1 MCATGTPGTPMES
14 LTEMSVTSESLV
26 ELTDEQREIVAAVRE
41 FVEKEVYPVA
51 EDLEARDEFPDA
63 IVDQMR
69 EMGLFGL
76 TVPEEYGGAGL
87 DLMTYALVGVELS
100 RGWMSLSGI
109 MNTHFMAIYLL
120 KKYGSDEQKQSWLPE
135 MATGELRAAL
145 SMSEPGAGSDV
156 QSIQCRAVLDPGAG
170 EYIVNGQK
178 MWVTNGL
185 RAGLVVLLC
194 KTDPTADPPHRGM
207 TVLYVEKEAGARR
220 DGGITVPPNI
230 EKMGYHGVETTE
242 LVFEDH
248 RVPVANR
255 LGEEGDGFRQ
265 IMDGIEVGR
274 VNVSARAVGL
284 ATRAFEEAIAY
295 AQERVAFGRPIA
307 QHQMIQE
314 KLADMGTKLEASRLM
329 LMQAARKKSAGV
341 RADLEAGMAKY
352 FCTEACHEIVT
363 EALRIHGGYGY
374 SAEYTIERLYRDAP
388 FLLIGE
394 GTSEIQK
401 LVIARQLLERYK
413 R

>member
-1 MCATGTPGTPMES
+1 M
-14 LTEMSVTSESLV
+14 TSSKSYLEGGLV
-26 ELTDEQREIVAAVRE
+26 ELSEEQQAVVATVRE
-41 FVEKEVYPVA
+41 FVEREVFPVA
-51 EDLEARDEFPDA
+51 EELEARDEFPEK
-63 IVDQMR
+63 IVEQMR
-69 EMGLFGL
+69 ELGLFGL
-76 TVPEEYGGAGL
+76 TVPEEHGGAGL
-87 DLMTYALVGVELS
+87 DLLTYALVGVELS

-109 MNTHFMAIYLL
+109 LNTHFMAVYLL
-120 KKYGSDEQKQSWLPE
+120 KKHGNDEQRQRWLPK

-156 QSIQCRAVLDPGAG
+156 QSIQCRAVREGDH
-170 EYIVNGQK
+170 YVVNGTK

-194 KTDPTADPPHRGM
+194 KTDPEAKPAHKGM
-207 TVLYVEKEAGARR
+207 SLLFVEKEPGANTFE
-220 DGGITVPPNI
+220 GITIPPNI

-242 LVFEDH
+242 LVFENH
-248 RVPVANR
+248 RVPARNL
-255 LGEEGDGFRQ
+255 LGSEGDGFRQ
-265 IMDGIEVGR
+265 VMDAIEVGR
-274 VNVSARAVGL
+274 VNVAARAVGL
-284 ATRAFEEAIAY
+284 ATRAFEEAIRY
-295 AQERVAFGRPIA
+295 AQQRQAFGKPIA

-314 KLADMGTKLEASRLM
+314 KLADMATKLEAARLM
-329 LMQAARKKSAGV
+329 MLQAAKKKSAGE
-341 RADLEAGMAKY
+341 RSDLEAGMAKY

-363 EALRIHGGYGY
+363 EALRVHGGYGY

-413 R
+413 VEG

>member
-1 MCATGTPGTPMES
+1 VAVSTKE
-14 LTEMSVTSESLV
+14 TELIELSE
-26 ELTDEQREIVAAVRE
+26 EQRDVIATVRE
-41 FVEKEVYPVA
+41 FVDREVIPVA
-51 EDLEARDEFPDA
+51 DELEHQDEFPEK
-63 IVDQMR
+63 IVEGMK
-69 EMGLFGL
+69 ELGLFGL
-76 TVPEEYGGAGL
+76 TVPEEHGGAGL
-87 DLMTYALVGVELS
+87 DLLTYALAGVELS

-109 MNTHFMAIYLL
+109 LNTHFMAVYLL
-120 KKYGSDEQKQSWLPE
+120 KKFGSDEQKERWLPK

-156 QSIQCRAVLDPGAG
+156 QSIQCRAVRDGDQ
-170 EYIVNGQK
+170 YVVNGTK

-194 KTDPTADPPHRGM
+194 KTDPSADPPHRGM
-207 TVLYVEKEAGARR
+207 SLLFVEKEPDARKFE
-220 DGGITVPPNI
+220 GISIPPNI

-248 RVPVANR
+248 RVPAGNL
-255 LGEEGDGFRQ
+255 LGNEGDGFRQ
-265 IMDGIEVGR
+265 VMDGIEVGR

-284 ATRAFEEAIAY
+284 ATRAFEEAIRY
-295 AQERVAFGRPIA
+295 AQERKAFGKPIA

-314 KLADMGTKLEASRLM
+314 KLADMGTKLEAARLM
-329 LMQAARKKSAGV
+329 LLQAAKKKSAGA
-341 RADLEAGMAKY
+341 RSDLEAGMAKY

-363 EALRIHGGYGY
+363 EALRVHGGYGY
-374 SAEYTIERLYRDAP
+374 SKEFTIERLYRDAP

-401 LVIARQLLERYK
+401 IVIARQLLERNK
-413 R
+413 AEG

>member
-1 MCATGTPGTPMES
+1 MGDRPGD
-14 LTEMSVTSESLV
+14 LV
-26 ELTDEQREIVAAVRE
+26 ELSDEQRAVVETVRE
-41 FVEKEVYPVA
+41 FVEREVFPVA
-51 EDLEARDEFPDA
+51 EELEGRDEFPDK
-63 IVDQMR
+63 IVEQMK
-69 EMGLFGL
+69 ELGLFGL

-87 DLMTYALVGVELS
+87 DLLTYALVGVELS

-109 MNTHFMAIYLL
+109 LNTHFMAVYLL
-120 KKYGSDEQKQSWLPE
+120 KKHGSDEQRQRWLPK
-135 MATGELRAAL
+135 MATGDLRAAL

-156 QSIQCRAVLDPGAG
+156 QSIQCRATRANDHYV
-170 EYIVNGQK
+170 VNGTK

-194 KTDPTADPPHRGM
+194 KTDPEAKPAYKGM
-207 TVLYVEKEAGARR
+207 SLLFVEKEPGANQFE
-220 DGGITVPPNI
+220 GITIPPNI

-248 RVPVANR
+248 RVPAGNL
-255 LGEEGDGFRQ
+255 LGQEGDGFRQ
-265 IMDGIEVGR
+265 VMDGIEVGR
-274 VNVSARAVGL
+274 VNVAARAVGL
-284 ATRAFEEAIAY
+284 ATRAFEEAIRY
-295 AQERVAFGRPIA
+295 AQQRKAFGKPIA

-314 KLADMGTKLEASRLM
+314 KLAHMGTLLEASKLM
-329 LMQAARKKSAGV
+329 LMNAAKKKSAGE
-341 RADLEAGMAKY
+341 RSDLEAGMAKY

-363 EALRIHGGYGY
+363 EALRVHGGYGY

-413 R
+413 EEG